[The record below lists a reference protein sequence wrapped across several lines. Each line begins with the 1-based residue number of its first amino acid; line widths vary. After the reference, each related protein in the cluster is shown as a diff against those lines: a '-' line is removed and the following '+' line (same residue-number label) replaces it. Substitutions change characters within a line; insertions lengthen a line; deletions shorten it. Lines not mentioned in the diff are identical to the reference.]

1 MTDRSSDRAT
11 NKAIVHAFL
20 QVAGI
25 PIPEDAICD
34 AEPPSPDVLCT
45 LADGSRVAFEL
56 TEAVDQRMARNVRVS
71 SASSAGLREYYENK
85 ENEELSP
92 ADRTKLRR
100 IFANAYISVRAK
112 DGTTDR
118 GFDRAVPRVFSL
130 LLGCSC
136 DTEGN
141 IEKRS
146 LPPDVEEIRITR
158 GKWSTG
164 PWFNRWQALGGAN
177 VMIERIKAK
186 FAKPYECDCP
196 IELLVHSKT
205 CPFEPDNLWKD
216 EVHDFVTRNMDKSQ
230 FCRVSVFDWVDSSV
244 QYTYPQR
251 RLSPIM

>member
-1 MTDRSSDRAT
+1 MTDRSSDKAT
-11 NKAIVHAFL
+11 NRTIVHAFL
-20 QVAGI
+20 QVAGS

-34 AEPPSPDVLCT
+34 TEPPSPDVLCT

-56 TEAVDQRMARNVRVS
+56 TEAADQGMARNVRVS
-71 SASSAGLREYYENK
+71 PASSAGLREYY

-100 IFANAYISVRAK
+100 VFANAYISVRAK

-118 GFDRAVPRVFSL
+118 GFDRAVPRVFNL

-141 IEKRS
+141 IEKRA

-164 PWFNRWQALGGAN
+164 PWFDCAQALWVADPTIG
-177 VMIERIKAK
+177 RIKAK
-186 FAKPYECDCP
+186 FAKRYECDCP

-205 CPFEPDNLWKD
+205 CPLAPDDLWKSD
-216 EVHDFVTRNMDKSQ
+216 VHDFVRRSIAGSPFRT
-230 FCRVSVFDWVDSSV
+230 VWIFDWIDSTIR
-244 QYTYPQR
+244 YTYPQR
-251 RLSPIM
+251 QLSRII